1 MSSDTPAGFR
11 DRFNT
16 LSGGYAR
23 FRPQYPDEMVA
34 SLAAH
39 ITDVP
44 VSDDAPVLD
53 VGCGTGIFT
62 RQLAKALP
70 PSMRI
75 LGIEPAENMRDAAIG
90 QTNGFNIAFLDGS
103 AESLPVGNGAA
114 RAIIAAT
121 AAHWFERPIFYA
133 EATRALAQ
141 GGILAIIEYVRDTEN
156 SPAAAAIE
164 GFLAREGG
172 PKAYERP
179 DYVAEL
185 EALPGLEVV
194 EVLKRTVTLPLDVDG
209 FVGLA
214 LSSSHAKAVVSRLG
228 ETDTKSAL
236 VRVGAGLA
244 GADGRIPYGYRF
256 QMFVAR
262 KRQATPRGAGGLG
275 TA

>member
-90 QTNGFNIAFLDGS
+90 QTSGFNIAFLDGS

-156 SPAAAAIE
+156 SPLPRLSRASWR
-164 GFLAREGG
+164 ARAVQRLMNGRLCCRARG
-172 PKAYERP
+172 T
-179 DYVAEL
+179 
-185 EALPGLEVV
+185 PG
-194 EVLKRTVTLPLDVDG
+194 
-209 FVGLA
+209 
-214 LSSSHAKAVVSRLG
+214 S
-228 ETDTKSAL
+228 
-236 VRVGAGLA
+236 
-244 GADGRIPYGYRF
+244 
-256 QMFVAR
+256 
-262 KRQATPRGAGGLG
+262 
-275 TA
+275 